1 MRWETMNKDEQ
12 RQFIKDVE
20 LSKERTAMFKKILI
34 ANRGEIAV
42 RIIRACKEMD
52 IATVAVYS
60 EADKEALHVM
70 LADEAVCI
78 GPAKSKDSYLNIQ
91 NIISATVL
99 TGATAIHPGFGF
111 LSENS
116 SFARM
121 CEDCNITFIGPK
133 ADTIDLLGNKSRARE
148 TMQKAGVPVVPGSE
162 GEIETV
168 KDALLLA
175 EKIGYPVMI
184 KASAGGG
191 GKGMR
196 AVYHSDDMEKAY
208 NSAKAEAKAAFADDK
223 VYIEKLIVNP
233 KHIEIQILAD
243 SHGNVVH
250 LGERDC
256 SVQRR
261 NQKMIEESPSAVMTP
276 ELRLAMGSAA
286 VKAAKATSY
295 VNAGT
300 IEFLLDK
307 DNHYYFMEMNTRIQV
322 EHPVTEMVTGIDMIK
337 EQIRI
342 AAGEEMPYRQ
352 DSIEFKG
359 HAIECRINAEDPSK
373 NFMPCPGRVENV
385 LFPGGFGVRVDSA
398 LYSGYV
404 VPSCYDSML
413 AKVIAYG
420 KDREEAIMRMRR
432 ALSEL
437 IIEGI
442 QTNTEYQYELLYR
455 DEIISGQYH
464 TGLIEG
470 SMK

>member
-1 MRWETMNKDEQ
+1 
-12 RQFIKDVE
+12 
-20 LSKERTAMFKKILI
+20 MFKKILI

-42 RIIRACKEMD
+42 RIIRACKEMGID
-52 IATVAVYS
+52 TVAVYS
-60 EADKEALHVM
+60 EVDKEALHVM

-78 GPAKSKDSYLNIQ
+78 GPAKSKDSYLNMQ

-133 ADTIDLLGNKSRARE
+133 ADTIDLLGNKSRARD
-148 TMQKAGVPVVPGSE
+148 TMQKAGVSVVPGSD
-162 GEIETV
+162 GEVETV
-168 KDALLLA
+168 KDAMELA
-175 EKIGYPVMI
+175 EHIGYPVMI

-196 AVYHSDDMEKAY
+196 AVYKAEDLENLY
-208 NSAKAEAKAAFADDK
+208 NAAKAESKAAFADDK
-223 VYIEKLIVNP
+223 VYIEKLIINP
-233 KHIEIQILAD
+233 KHIEFQILAD

-261 NQKMIEESPSAVMTP
+261 NQKMMEESPSPIMTP
-276 ELRLAMGSAA
+276 ELRFEMGTAA
-286 VKAAKATSY
+286 VMAAKATGY
-295 VNAGT
+295 INAGT
-300 IEFLLDK
+300 IEFLLDQQG
-307 DNHYYFMEMNTRIQV
+307 HYYFMEMNTRIQV

-337 EQIRI
+337 AQIKI
-342 AAGEEMPYRQ
+342 ANGEELPYRQ
-352 DSIEFKG
+352 EDIEFRG

-373 NFMPCPGRVENV
+373 NFMPCPGRIENV
-385 LFPGGFGVRVDSA
+385 LFPGGFGIRVDSA
-398 LYSGYV
+398 IYSGYV

-420 KDREEAIMRMRR
+420 TNREEALQRMRR

-437 IIEGI
+437 IIDGI
-442 QTNTEYQYELLYR
+442 KTNVEYQYELLER
-455 DEIISGQYH
+455 EEIISGNYN
-464 TGLIEG
+464 TGLIAG
-470 SMK
+470 K

>member
-1 MRWETMNKDEQ
+1 
-12 RQFIKDVE
+12 
-20 LSKERTAMFKKILI
+20 MFKKILI

-42 RIIRACKEMD
+42 RIIRACKEMGID
-52 IATVAVYS
+52 TVAVYS

-78 GPAKSKDSYLNIQ
+78 GPAKSKDSYLNMQ

-121 CEDCNITFIGPK
+121 CEDCNITFIGPN

-148 TMQKAGVPVVPGSE
+148 TMQKAGVPVVPGSD
-162 GEIETV
+162 GEVETV
-168 KDALLLA
+168 KDALELA
-175 EKIGYPVMI
+175 AKIGYPVMI

-196 AVYHSDDMEKAY
+196 AVLKEEDLEKSY

-223 VYIEKLIVNP
+223 VYIEKLIINP
-233 KHIEIQILAD
+233 KHIEFQILAD

-261 NQKMIEESPSAVMTP
+261 NQKMMEESPSAIMTP
-276 ELRLAMGSAA
+276 ELREAMGSAA
-286 VKAAKATSY
+286 VKAAKATGY

-300 IEFLLDK
+300 IEFLYDQG
-307 DNHYYFMEMNTRIQV
+307 NYYFMEMNTRIQV

-337 EQIRI
+337 AQIRI
-342 AAGEEMPYRQ
+342 ACGEEMPYRQ
-352 DSIEFKG
+352 ENIQFKG

-398 LYSGYV
+398 LYPGYV

-420 KDREEAIMRMRR
+420 SDREEALSRMKR

-437 IIEGI
+437 IIDGI
-442 QTNTEYQYELLYR
+442 QTNVEYQYDLLER
-455 DEIISGQYH
+455 EEIITGTYH
-464 TGLIEG
+464 TGLIEA
-470 SMK
+470 K

>member
-1 MRWETMNKDEQ
+1 
-12 RQFIKDVE
+12 
-20 LSKERTAMFKKILI
+20 MFKKILI

-42 RIIRACKEMD
+42 RIIRACKEMG
-52 IATVAVYS
+52 IETVAVYS
-60 EADKEALHVM
+60 EADREALHVM

-78 GPAKSKDSYLNIQ
+78 GPAKSKDSYLNMQ

-162 GEIETV
+162 GEVASTE
-168 KDALLLA
+168 DALRLA
-175 EKIGYPVMI
+175 EQIGYPVMI

-196 AVYHSDDMEKAY
+196 AVFAPEDLEKAY
-208 NSAKAEAKAAFADDK
+208 TSAKAEAKASFGDDQ
-223 VYIEKLIVNP
+223 VYIEKLIIHP
-233 KHIEIQILAD
+233 KHIEFQILAD

-261 NQKMIEESPSAVMTP
+261 NQKMIEESPSAIMTP
-276 ELRLAMGSAA
+276 ELRTRMGEAA
-286 VKAAKATSY
+286 VRAAKATGY

-300 IEFLLDK
+300 IEFLLD
-307 DNHYYFMEMNTRIQV
+307 NQGNYYFMEMNTRIQV

-337 EQIRI
+337 AQLLI
-342 AAGEEMPYRQ
+342 ACSQEMPYRQ
-352 DSIEFKG
+352 ENIEFRG
-359 HAIECRINAEDPSK
+359 HAIECRINAEDPAK

-398 LYSGYV
+398 LYSGYT

-420 KDREEAIMRMRR
+420 RDREEALQRMKR

-437 IIEGI
+437 VIDGI
-442 QTNTEYQYELLYR
+442 QTNVDYQYGLLER
-455 DEIISGQYH
+455 EEIVSGHYH

-470 SMK
+470 K

>member
-1 MRWETMNKDEQ
+1 
-12 RQFIKDVE
+12 
-20 LSKERTAMFKKILI
+20 MFKKILI

-42 RIIRACKEMD
+42 RIIRACKEMG
-52 IATVAVYS
+52 IETVAVYS
-60 EADKEALHVM
+60 EADRDALHVM
-70 LADEAVCI
+70 LADETVCI
-78 GPAKSKDSYLNIQ
+78 GPAKSKDSYLNMQ

-162 GEIETV
+162 GEVETV

-175 EKIGYPVMI
+175 DKIGYPVMI

-196 AVYHSDDMEKAY
+196 AVYTAEDLEKAY

-223 VYIEKLIVNP
+223 VYIEKLIVHP
-233 KHIEIQILAD
+233 KHIEFQILAD
-243 SHGNVVH
+243 HHGNVVH

-261 NQKMIEESPSAVMTP
+261 NQKLIEESPSAVMTK
-276 ELRLAMGSAA
+276 ELRAAMGNAA
-286 VKAAKATSY
+286 VQAAKATGY
-295 VNAGT
+295 INAGT

-307 DNHYYFMEMNTRIQV
+307 DNRYYFMEMNTRIQV

-337 EQIRI
+337 AQIRI

-352 DSIEFKG
+352 ENIEFRG

-373 NFMPCPGRVENV
+373 NFLPCPGRVENV

-398 LYSGYV
+398 LYPGYV
-404 VPSCYDSML
+404 VPPCYDSML
-413 AKVIAYG
+413 AKIIAYG
-420 KDREEAIMRMRR
+420 KDREEAIRRMRR

-437 IIEGI
+437 IIDGI
-442 QTNTEYQYELLYR
+442 QTNTEYQYELLER
-455 DEIISGQYH
+455 EEIISGHYH

-470 SMK
+470 K

>member
-1 MRWETMNKDEQ
+1 
-12 RQFIKDVE
+12 
-20 LSKERTAMFKKILI
+20 MFKKILI

-42 RIIRACKEMD
+42 RIIRACKEMGID
-52 IATVAVYS
+52 TVAVYS

-121 CEDCNITFIGPK
+121 CEDCNITFIGPN
-133 ADTIDLLGNKSRARE
+133 ADTIDLLGNKSKARE
-148 TMQKAGVPVVPGSE
+148 TMLKAGVPVVPGSE
-162 GEIETV
+162 GEVETI
-168 KDALLLA
+168 KDAIELA
-175 EKIGYPVMI
+175 GQIGYPVMI

-196 AVYHSDDMEKAY
+196 AVMKEEDLENSY
-208 NSAKAEAKAAFADDK
+208 NSAKAEAKAAFGDDK
-223 VYIEKLIVNP
+223 VYIEKLVINP
-233 KHIEIQILAD
+233 KHIEFQILAD

-261 NQKMIEESPSAVMTP
+261 NQKMMEESPSAIMTP
-276 ELRLAMGSAA
+276 ELRMKMGTAA
-286 VKAAKATSY
+286 VMAAQATGY

-307 DNHYYFMEMNTRIQV
+307 EGNYYFMEMNTRIQV

-337 EQIRI
+337 AQIKIANGEQ
-342 AAGEEMPYRQ
+342 MPYCQ
-352 DSIEFKG
+352 KDIEFRG

-398 LYSGYV
+398 LYPGYV

-420 KDREEAIMRMRR
+420 QDREEAIQRMKR

-437 IIEGI
+437 IIDGI
-442 QTNTEYQYELLYR
+442 QTNVEYQYELLER
-455 DEIISGQYH
+455 EEIITGNYH

-470 SMK
+470 K

>member
-1 MRWETMNKDEQ
+1 
-12 RQFIKDVE
+12 
-20 LSKERTAMFKKILI
+20 MFKKILI

-42 RIIRACKEMD
+42 RIIRACREMG
-52 IATVAVYS
+52 IETVAVYS
-60 EADKEALHVM
+60 EADREALHVM

-121 CEDCNITFIGPK
+121 CEDCNITFIGPR

-148 TMQKAGVPVVPGSE
+148 TMQKAGVPVVPGSD
-162 GEIETV
+162 GEVETA
-168 KDALLLA
+168 KDAIMLA

-196 AVYHSDDMEKAY
+196 AVFKAEDLENAY
-208 NSAKAEAKAAFADDK
+208 NSAKTEAKAAFADDK
-223 VYIEKLIVNP
+223 VYIEKLIINP
-233 KHIEIQILAD
+233 KHIEFQILAD
-243 SHGNVVH
+243 THGNVVH

-261 NQKMIEESPSAVMTP
+261 NQKMMEESPSAIMTP
-276 ELRLAMGSAA
+276 ELRERMGSAA
-286 VKAAKATSY
+286 VRAAKASGY
-295 VNAGT
+295 MNAGT
-300 IEFLLDK
+300 IEFLLD
-307 DNHYYFMEMNTRIQV
+307 NQGNYYFMEMNTRIQV

-337 EQIRI
+337 AQIRI
-342 AAGEEMPYRQ
+342 ANGEPMPYRQ
-352 DSIEFKG
+352 ENIEFRG
-359 HAIECRINAEDPSK
+359 HAIECRINAEDPAK
-373 NFMPCPGRVENV
+373 NFMPSPGRVENV

-398 LYSGYV
+398 LYPGYV

-420 KDREEAIMRMRR
+420 ADRAEAIERMKR

-437 IIEGI
+437 IIDGI
-442 QTNTEYQYELLYR
+442 QTNIEYQYDLLER
-455 DEIISGQYH
+455 EEIISGNYH

-470 SMK
+470 K

>member
-1 MRWETMNKDEQ
+1 
-12 RQFIKDVE
+12 
-20 LSKERTAMFKKILI
+20 MFKKILI

-42 RIIRACKEMD
+42 RIIRACREMG
-52 IATVAVYS
+52 IETVAVYS

-70 LADEAVCI
+70 LADETVCI
-78 GPAKSKDSYLNIQ
+78 GPAKSKDSYLNMQ

-133 ADTIDLLGNKSRARE
+133 ADTIDLLGNKSKARE
-148 TMQKAGVPVVPGSE
+148 TMQKAGVSVVPGSD
-162 GEIETV
+162 GEVETV
-168 KDALLLA
+168 KDAIQLA
-175 EKIGYPVMI
+175 EEIGYPVMI

-196 AVYHSDDMEKAY
+196 AVYRAKDLESSFT
-208 NSAKAEAKAAFADDK
+208 SAKAEAKAAFGDDK

-233 KHIEIQILAD
+233 KHIEFQILAD
-243 SHGNVVH
+243 SFGNVIH

-261 NQKMIEESPSAVMTP
+261 NQKMMEEAPSAIMSQ
-276 ELRLAMGSAA
+276 ELREKMGYAA
-286 VKAAKATSY
+286 VKAAKATGY
-295 VNAGT
+295 INAGT
-300 IEFLLDK
+300 IEFLLDQSG
-307 DNHYYFMEMNTRIQV
+307 NYYFMEMNTRIQV
-322 EHPVTEMVTGIDMIK
+322 EHPVTELVTGIDMIK

-342 AAGEEMPYRQ
+342 ANGEEMPYRQ
-352 DSIEFKG
+352 QDIVIRG

-385 LFPGGFGVRVDSA
+385 LFPGGFGIRVDSA
-398 LYSGYV
+398 LYPGYV

-413 AKVIAYG
+413 AKIIAYG
-420 KDREEAIMRMRR
+420 KNREEAIQRMKR

-437 IIEGI
+437 IIDGI
-442 QTNTEYQYELLYR
+442 QTNTDYQYELLER
-455 DEIISGQYH
+455 DEIISGRYN
-464 TGLIEG
+464 TGLIEKKG
-470 SMK
+470 

>member
-1 MRWETMNKDEQ
+1 
-12 RQFIKDVE
+12 
-20 LSKERTAMFKKILI
+20 MFKKILI

-42 RIIRACKEMD
+42 RIIRACKEMG
-52 IATVAVYS
+52 IETVAVYS
-60 EADKEALHVM
+60 EADREALHVM

-78 GPAKSKDSYLNIQ
+78 GPAKSKDSYLNMQ

-133 ADTIDLLGNKSRARE
+133 ADTIDLLGNKSKARE

-162 GEIETV
+162 GEVETV
-168 KDALLLA
+168 KEAIELA
-175 EKIGYPVMI
+175 QTIGYPVMI

-196 AVYHSDDMEKAY
+196 AVFNEEDLEKAY

-223 VYIEKLIVNP
+223 VYIEKLIIHP
-233 KHIEIQILAD
+233 KHIEFQILAD

-276 ELRLAMGSAA
+276 ELRQKMGSAA
-286 VKAAKATSY
+286 VKAAQATGY

-300 IEFLLDK
+300 IEFLLDQQG
-307 DNHYYFMEMNTRIQV
+307 NYYFMEMNTRIQV

-337 EQIRI
+337 AQIRI
-342 AAGEEMPYRQ
+342 ACGEEMPYRQ
-352 DSIEFKG
+352 ENIEFRG

-398 LYSGYV
+398 LYPGYL

-420 KDREEAIMRMRR
+420 QDREEAIQRMKR

-437 IIEGI
+437 IIDGI
-442 QTNTEYQYELLYR
+442 QTNVEYQHELLER
-455 DEIISGQYH
+455 EEILTGNYNTGLI
-464 TGLIEG
+464 GLIEG
-470 SMK
+470 K

>member
-1 MRWETMNKDEQ
+1 
-12 RQFIKDVE
+12 
-20 LSKERTAMFKKILI
+20 MFKKILI

-42 RIIRACKEMD
+42 RIIRACKEMG
-52 IATVAVYS
+52 IETVAVYS

-121 CEDCNITFIGPK
+121 CEDCNITFIGPN
-133 ADTIDLLGNKSRARE
+133 ADTIDLLGNKSKARE
-148 TMQKAGVPVVPGSE
+148 TMQKAGVPVVPGSD

-168 KDALLLA
+168 KEALELA
-175 EKIGYPVMI
+175 KKIGYPVMI

-196 AVYHSDDMEKAY
+196 AVYKEEDLEKLY

-233 KHIEIQILAD
+233 KHIEFQILAD

-261 NQKMIEESPSAVMTP
+261 NQKMMEESPSAIMTP
-276 ELRLAMGSAA
+276 ELREKMGTAA
-286 VKAAKATSY
+286 VKAAQATGY

-300 IEFLLDK
+300 IEFLYDRG
-307 DNHYYFMEMNTRIQV
+307 NYYFMEMNTRIQV

-337 EQIRI
+337 AQIQI
-342 AAGEEMPYRQ
+342 AAGEQMPYRQ
-352 DSIEFKG
+352 ENIVFKG
-359 HAIECRINAEDPSK
+359 HAIECRINAEDPTK

-398 LYSGYV
+398 LYPGYM

-420 KDREEAIMRMRR
+420 SDRQEAISRMKR

-437 IIEGI
+437 IIDGI
-442 QTNTEYQYELLYR
+442 ETNVEYQYDLLER
-455 DEIISGQYH
+455 EEIVSGHYH
-464 TGLIEG
+464 TGLIE
-470 SMK
+470 SK